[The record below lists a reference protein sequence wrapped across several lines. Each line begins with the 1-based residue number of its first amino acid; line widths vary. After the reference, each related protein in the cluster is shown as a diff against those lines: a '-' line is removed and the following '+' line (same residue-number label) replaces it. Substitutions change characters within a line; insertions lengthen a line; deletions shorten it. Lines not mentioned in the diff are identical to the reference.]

1 LIPSKADVLV
11 IMPHPDDS
19 EFGCAG
25 TVARWTREGK
35 RVVYVILT
43 NGDKGTSDRSLTPE
57 KLAAIRQVEQ
67 REAARVLGVKEV
79 VYLDYPDQGLEDS
92 PELRKDIV
100 RQIRLYR
107 PDIVVTLD
115 PYRRYI
121 WHRDHRIA
129 GQVVL
134 DAVYP
139 YARDHLAYPDM
150 LAEGLETHKV
160 KEMYFTASEDVNYRS
175 DITETFDLKIQALAC
190 HESQVGDRIPELR
203 EGLLH
208 RAEDMAEGQGFKL
221 AEAFHYIDLEM
232 LGPYR
237 KKDKQ

>member
-1 LIPSKADVLV
+1 
-11 IMPHPDDS
+11 MPHPDDS

-35 RVVYVILT
+35 RVVYVVIT
-43 NGDKGTSDRSLTPE
+43 NGDKGTSDRSLTPA
-57 KLAAIRQVEQ
+57 KLSVIRQAEQ
-67 REAARVLGVKEV
+67 REAARVLGVSDV
-79 VYLDYPDQGLEDS
+79 VYLGYPDQELEDS

-107 PDIVVTLD
+107 PDTVVTLD

-129 GQVVL
+129 GQAVL

-150 LAEGLETHKV
+150 LVEGLEPHKV
-160 KEMYFTASEDVNYRS
+160 KEMYFTASEDVNFRS
-175 DITETFDLKIQALAC
+175 DITDTFELKMQALAC
-190 HESQVGDRIPELR
+190 HKSQVGDRIPEMG
-203 EGLLH
+203 EGLRH

-237 KKDKQ
+237 KKDKT

>member
-1 LIPSKADVLV
+1 MADILV

-35 RVVYVILT
+35 KVVYVIIT
-43 NGDKGTSDRSLTPE
+43 NGDKGTSDRTLTPE
-57 KLAAIRQVEQ
+57 KLAVIRQAEQ
-67 REAARVLGVKEV
+67 KDAARVLGVADV
-79 VYLDYPDQGLEDS
+79 VYLGYPDQGLEDS
-92 PELRKDIV
+92 PELRKDVV
-100 RQIRLYR
+100 RQIRTYH
-107 PDIVVTLD
+107 PSAVVTLD

-139 YARDHLAYPDM
+139 FARDHMAYPDL
-150 LAEGLETHKV
+150 LAEGLEPHKV
-160 KEMYFTASEDVNYRS
+160 KEMYITASAEADYIS
-175 DITETFDLKIQALAC
+175 DITDTFELKMQALAC
-190 HESQVGDRIPELR
+190 HKSQVGEEIAELR
-203 EGLLH
+203 EGLLR
-208 RAEDMAEGQGFKL
+208 RARDVAKGKKFKL
-221 AEAFHYIDLEM
+221 GEAFHYIDLEM

-237 KKDKQ
+237 KKDKK

>member
-1 LIPSKADVLV
+1 VIKAPADILV

-25 TVARWTREGK
+25 TIAKWTKEGK
-35 RVVYVILT
+35 SVVYVIIT
-43 NGDKGTSDRSLTPE
+43 NGDKGTSDRTLTPE
-57 KLAAIRQVEQ
+57 KLSVIRQAEQ
-67 REAARVLGVKEV
+67 RDAARVLGVEDV
-79 VYLDYPDQGLEDS
+79 VFLGYPDQGLEDS
-92 PELRKDIV
+92 PDLRKSVV
-100 RQIRLYR
+100 RQIRTYR
-107 PDIVVTLD
+107 PSVIVTLD

-139 YARDHLAYPDM
+139 YSRDHLAYPDM
-150 LAEGLETHKV
+150 LDEGLEPHKV
-160 KEMYFTASEDVNYRS
+160 KEIYLTASEDPDYYA
-175 DITETFDLKIQALAC
+175 DITDTFEQKMQALAC
-190 HESQVGDRIPELR
+190 HKSQVGEGIDELR
-203 EGLLH
+203 EGLLR
-208 RAEDMAEGQGFKL
+208 RAKDMAKGKKFKL

-237 KKDKQ
+237 KNDKK

>member
-1 LIPSKADVLV
+1 MNDPADILV

-25 TVARWTREGK
+25 TIAKWTKEGK
-35 RVVYVILT
+35 SVIYVIIT
-43 NGDKGTSDRSLTPE
+43 NGDKGTSDRTLTPE
-57 KLAAIRQVEQ
+57 KLSVIRQSEQ
-67 REAARVLGVKEV
+67 RDAARVLGVKGV
-79 VYLDYPDQGLEDS
+79 VYLGYPDQGLEDS
-92 PELRKDIV
+92 PDLRKSVV
-100 RQIRLYR
+100 RQIRTYR
-107 PDIVVTLD
+107 PSVVVTLD

-139 YARDHLAYPDM
+139 FARDYLAYPDM
-150 LAEGLETHKV
+150 IDEGLEPHKV
-160 KEMYFTASEDVNYRS
+160 KEMYLTASEDPDYYA
-175 DITETFDLKIQALAC
+175 DITDTFELKIKALAC
-190 HESQVGDRIPELR
+190 HKSQVGEGMAEIRA
-203 EGLLH
+203 GLLR
-208 RAEDMAEGQGFKL
+208 RAKDMAKGKKFQL

-237 KKDKQ
+237 KKDRK